1 MLEEPTLQRMGL
13 KQGRF
18 VFGATHLDTI
28 PFLNWA
34 LNPEL
39 KFFILLSSCLLP
51 SASCL
56 LCNLLNCAFE

>member
-39 KFFILLSSCLLP
+39 KFSYFFPPVSCPLP
-51 SASCL
+51 P
-56 LCNLLNCAFE
+56 AFFVTC